1 MRSEWQSY
9 WKETLKT
16 ARSGLLALGVSLVF
30 WVFNLSQ
37 LQSGEYGISLFVYLV
52 YGATIFAY
60 IWVAYALVYAFLTT
74 RQLTTGKAYKKLT
87 WGVHIPLSLFA
98 TSMGLVTAKWFEALI
113 MGREFSTSGILD
125 SILIGSFIAFM
136 FMFYYAYKHSA
147 EENMALKAAK
157 AESELHILKNQM
169 QPHFLFNSLNSL
181 SELIETNKDSAA
193 EMAMKLSD
201 LYREILENSKKSLVS
216 LDSEVSIIKKYLEL
230 EQVRFGERLKFEI
243 EVPKNAGRIMLPPL
257 VLQTLVENAVKH
269 GIAPSPSG
277 GTVNVSIWSNGKPGY
292 HLRVINTASTA
303 AKTIGCKTGLTN
315 TKARLDLLY
324 GSQHGFELKDQG
336 PTVEASFWFSGESI
350 GG

>member
-1 MRSEWQSY
+1 MRSEWQNY

-16 ARSGLLALGVSLVF
+16 ARSGFLALGVSLVF
-30 WVFNLSQ
+30 WVFNLAQ
-37 LQSGEYGISLFVYLV
+37 LQRNEYAVSLLVSLV
-52 YGATIFAY
+52 YGATIFACIY
-60 IWVAYALVYAFLTT
+60 VAYALTYAFLTN
-74 RQLTTGKAYKKLT
+74 REIKTGRHFKKLT
-87 WGVHIPLSLFA
+87 WGVHVPLSLFA
-98 TSMGLVTAKWFEALI
+98 TTVGLLTARWFESLI

-147 EENMALKAAK
+147 EENLALKAAK

-230 EQVRFGERLKFEI
+230 EKVRFGNRLKFEI
-243 EVPKNAGRIMLPPL
+243 EVPENSERIMLPPL

-269 GIAPSPSG
+269 GIAPAING
-277 GTVNVSIWSNGKPGY
+277 GVVSVAVWSNGKPGY
-292 HLRVINTASTA
+292 YLKVINTASSSV
-303 AKTIGCKTGLTN
+303 KSIGSRTGLTN

-336 PTVEASFWFSGESI
+336 PTIEAGFWFSGDAV
-350 GG
+350 G